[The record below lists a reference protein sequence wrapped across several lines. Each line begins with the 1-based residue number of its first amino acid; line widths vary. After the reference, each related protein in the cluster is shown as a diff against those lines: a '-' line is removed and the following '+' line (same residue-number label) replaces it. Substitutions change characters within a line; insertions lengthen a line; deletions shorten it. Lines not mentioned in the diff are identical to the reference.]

1 MKTAEK
7 VELGMGEAHRLY
19 WERAREPALLL
30 YVEAEGRS
38 FGPEA
43 LVLDYKLRR
52 GSLFRP
58 CLRLCFI
65 YGIGS
70 SYI

>member
-30 YVEAEGRS
+30 YGRRR
-38 FGPEA
+38 GEA
-43 LVLDYKLRR
+43 LD
-52 GSLFRP
+52 
-58 CLRLCFI
+58 LRLGSWALG
-65 YGIGS
+65 YGGAPS
-70 SYI
+70 SAPASAFALYRV